1 MFCSRCGKTIPGTS
15 KFCPYCGAS
24 VSPATPPV
32 SHPNAYSPFTRTQ
45 PSYSHPPYTQP
56 LVKNQASKVR
66 YTNSIALLGVAA
78 FVLSLFLPF
87 LTVSGMGERQ
97 SASFINLFAPDSP
110 LAVMIL
116 LLLCMA
122 VILILQVAKA
132 PQPATIVMAVLSL
145 ILLLIFAGIIN
156 STIQDA
162 ASAYQDNATT
172 LFYYGI
178 TDVDISFSFSFG
190 FWLMLLSHI
199 VILFSSPLH
208 KAIAKNK
215 GGF

>member
-32 SHPNAYSPFTRTQ
+32 SHPNAY
-45 PSYSHPPYTQP
+45 PSPPYTGAQPSHSYPKP
-56 LVKNQASKVR
+56 LVKTQTAKTR
-66 YTNSIALLGVAA
+66 YTNRIALIGVAV

-87 LTVSGMGERQ
+87 LTVSGMGTSQ
-97 SASFINLFAPDSP
+97 SASFISLFSSNSP
-110 LAVMIL
+110 LALMIPI
-116 LLLCMA
+116 LLCMA
-122 VILILQVAKA
+122 AIVVFQIVKA
-132 PQPATIVMAVLSL
+132 PQPATIVAAILSL
-145 ILLLIFAGIIN
+145 IFLCSFISIIN
-156 STIQDA
+156 SAVEETMN
-162 ASAYQDNATT
+162 AYEANSTT

-199 VILFSSPLH
+199 VILLSTPLH
-208 KAIAKNK
+208 KAIAKK
-215 GGF
+215 

>member
-32 SHPNAYSPFTRTQ
+32 SHPNAY
-45 PSYSHPPYTQP
+45 PSPPYTGAQPSHSYPKP
-56 LVKNQASKVR
+56 LVKTQTAKTR
-66 YTNSIALLGVAA
+66 YTNRIALIGVAV

-87 LTVSGMGERQ
+87 LTVSGMGTSQ
-97 SASFINLFAPDSP
+97 SASFISLFSSNSP

>member
-1 MFCSRCGKTIPGTS
+1 
-15 KFCPYCGAS
+15 
-24 VSPATPPV
+24 
-32 SHPNAYSPFTRTQ
+32 
-45 PSYSHPPYTQP
+45 
-56 LVKNQASKVR
+56 
-66 YTNSIALLGVAA
+66 
-78 FVLSLFLPF
+78 
-87 LTVSGMGERQ
+87 
-97 SASFINLFAPDSP
+97 
-110 LAVMIL
+110 MIL

>member
-32 SHPNAYSPFTRTQ
+32 SHPNAY
-45 PSYSHPPYTQP
+45 PSPPYTGAQPSHSYPKP
-56 LVKNQASKVR
+56 LVKTQTAKTR
-66 YTNSIALLGVAA
+66 YTNRIALIGVAV

-87 LTVSGMGERQ
+87 LTVSGMGTSQ
-97 SASFINLFAPDSP
+97 SASFISLFSSNSP
-110 LAVMIL
+110 LALMIPI
-116 LLLCMA
+116 LLCMA
-122 VILILQVAKA
+122 AIVVFQIVKA
-132 PQPATIVMAVLSL
+132 PQPATIVAAILSL
-145 ILLLIFAGIIN
+145 IFLCSLISIIN
-156 STIQDA
+156 SAVEETMN
-162 ASAYQDNATT
+162 AYEANSTT

-199 VILFSSPLH
+199 VILLSTPLH
-208 KAIAKNK
+208 KAMAKK
-215 GGF
+215 